1 MRTLR
6 PPFRALLPLGA
17 LLLSSFAVFA
27 CHKKFESGL
36 PIVELTVR
44 GSAVRAE
51 VAATAESRATGLMF
65 RREMGRDEGMLFV
78 FPQEEPLSFWMK
90 NTHLP
95 LSIAFL
101 DAKGVI
107 LNIEDM
113 EPRTETP
120 HRSKGPARYA
130 LEMNQGWFKKRGAGP
145 GDIVG
150 GLPIVP

>member
-1 MRTLR
+1 MGIHPRQ
-6 PPFRALLPLGA
+6 PNWIAALLFLALGA
-17 LLLSSFAVFA
+17 CS
-27 CHKKFESGL
+27 CHGRFESGL
-36 PIVELTVR
+36 PVVELTVR

-78 FPQEEPLSFWMK
+78 FPEEEPLSFWMK

-130 LEMNQGWFKKRGAGP
+130 LEMNRGWFKKKGAGP
-145 GDIVG
+145 GDVVG